1 MHSSTA
7 FLFGHSEV
15 ELDVLTLLLVSPLS
29 QTEPDDG
36 TVLDEEVLE
45 DYHEKDEAVDGNYP
59 DHPVANYEV
68 LLNTNH
74 VKYDEVVCDNQ
85 SDYLAEGVYAP
96 LSWDTL

>member
-7 FLFGHSEV
+7 FIFGHAKV

-29 QTEPDDG
+29 QTEPAGG

-68 LLNTNH
+68 VFNTNH
-74 VKYDEVVCDNQ
+74 VEHDEIVRDEQ
-85 SDYLAEGVYAP
+85 SDQLTKGV
-96 LSWDTL
+96 